1 MFKNKK
7 AVIFDFDG
15 TLADTLWAI
24 RDASNITRE
33 KLGLSPITYEDVRLG
48 INNGA
53 RNLVKATIVPE
64 DKKND
69 EKYIDHAFE
78 LYNEAFF
85 ETYLNTDTPYDGIFD
100 AVKELHSRGYKLA
113 VLSNKTDNFVKDL
126 VRNIFG
132 TELIPV
138 TRGPLRQDIVKPDP
152 RLTLET
158 LAELD
163 PTLTPDD
170 CVLIGDSDVDIAT
183 AKNAGMP
190 VIGAAWG
197 YRGRALL
204 EEKGADVVIDT
215 PYEIISLFN

>member
-33 KLGLSPITYEDVRLG
+33 KLGLPPVTYEDARAG

-64 DKKND
+64 DRKND
-69 EKYIDHAFE
+69 EEYIDHAFE

-85 ETYLNTDTPYDGIFD
+85 ETYLNTDTPYDGIYD
-100 AVKELHSRGYKLA
+100 AVRELHARGYKLA

-138 TRGPLRQDIVKPDP
+138 TRGPLTQEIVKPDK
-152 RLTLET
+152 RLTLEV

-170 CVLIGDSDVDIAT
+170 CVFIGDSDVDVAT

-197 YRGRALL
+197 YRGRELL
-204 EEKGADVVIDT
+204 EAKGADVVIDT
-215 PYEIISLFN
+215 PFEILDLFN

>member
-15 TLADTLWAI
+15 TLADTLYAI
-24 RDASNITRE
+24 QDACNLTRA
-33 KLGLSPITYEDVRLG
+33 KLGLSPVTYEDVRLG

-53 RNLVKATIVPE
+53 RNLVKATVVPPE
-64 DKKND
+64 SKTD
-69 EKYIDHAFE
+69 EEYIDRAFE

-85 ETYLNTDTPYDGIFD
+85 ETYLNTDTPYDGIFE
-100 AVKELHSRGYKLA
+100 AVRELHARGYKLA
-113 VLSNKTDNFVKDL
+113 VLSNKTDIFVKNL
-126 VRNIFG
+126 VKSIFG
-132 TELIPV
+132 TELFPV
-138 TRGPLRQDIVKPDP
+138 AKGPSSQKIIKPDK

-163 PTLTPDD
+163 PTLTPED

-183 AKNAGMP
+183 AKNAGMAS
-190 VIGAAWG
+190 IGAAWG

-204 EEKGADVVIDT
+204 EQNGADTVIDS
-215 PYEIISLFN
+215 PFEIIGLFD

>member
-24 RDASNITRE
+24 RDASNIARE
-33 KLGLSPITYEDVRLG
+33 KMGLSPITYEDVRAG
-48 INNGA
+48 INNGV
-53 RNLVKATIVPE
+53 RNLVKASIVPE
-64 DKKND
+64 DKRND
-69 EKYIDHAFE
+69 DAYIDASVKI
-78 LYNEAFF
+78 YNEAYST
-85 ETYLNTDTPYDGIFD
+85 TYLNTDVPYDGILD
-100 AVKELHSRGYKLA
+100 AVNELKARGYKLA
-113 VLSNKTDNFVKDL
+113 VLSNKSDNFVKDL
-126 VRNIFG
+126 TKSIFG
-132 TELIPV
+132 TELFSV
-138 TRGPLRQDIVKPDP
+138 AKGPSSRIVKPNP
-152 RLTLET
+152 ELTLET

-163 PTLTPDD
+163 PALTPED

-204 EEKGADVVIDT
+204 EKKGADVVIDT
-215 PYEIISLFN
+215 PFEIVGLFD